1 MRTDNVTKLPPDPKY
16 MPRPGYYESWKE
28 SYDKEE
34 FKRWASDS
42 DEINW
47 INKNHG
53 GV

>member
-28 SYDKEE
+28 AYDKDEY
-34 FKRWASDS
+34 KRWKDG
-42 DEINW
+42 EIEW
-47 INKNHG
+47 INKGN